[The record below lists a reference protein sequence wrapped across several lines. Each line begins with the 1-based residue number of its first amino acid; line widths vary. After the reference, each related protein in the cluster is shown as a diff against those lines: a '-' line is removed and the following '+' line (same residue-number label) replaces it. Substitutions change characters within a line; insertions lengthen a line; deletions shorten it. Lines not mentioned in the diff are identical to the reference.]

1 MSTVA
6 EIKEAIDRLSPQE
19 YCELMSVLHPFDDD
33 DWDRQ
38 MKADAAAG
46 RFVAMNERAE
56 RSRAVMGGEC
66 DKHTAY
72 GRRSDF
78 GGAARSELPE
88 LACPAEWFG
97 VSSNI

>member
-38 MKADAAAG
+38 MKADVAAG
-46 RFVAMNERAE
+46 KFVAMNEKAE
-56 RSRAVMGGEC
+56 QEYAV
-66 DKHTAY
+66 
-72 GRRSDF
+72 GRTRPLSDVT
-78 GGAARSELPE
+78 EEQL
-88 LACPAEWFG
+88 
-97 VSSNI
+97 

>member
-19 YCELMSVLHPFDDD
+19 YCELMSVLHPFEDD

-46 RFVAMNERAE
+46 KFVAMIEKAE
-56 RSRAVMGGEC
+56 RRGAMEGGE
-66 DKHTAY
+66 
-72 GRRSDF
+72 
-78 GGAARSELPE
+78 
-88 LACPAEWFG
+88 
-97 VSSNI
+97 